1 MSEQQKEIWESLK
14 KMRAELENHT
24 DLGWMLEAIDKII
37 NYLGNLESEL
47 KNKQAEVEAEG
58 K

>member
-47 KNKQAEVEAEG
+47 KNK
-58 K
+58 